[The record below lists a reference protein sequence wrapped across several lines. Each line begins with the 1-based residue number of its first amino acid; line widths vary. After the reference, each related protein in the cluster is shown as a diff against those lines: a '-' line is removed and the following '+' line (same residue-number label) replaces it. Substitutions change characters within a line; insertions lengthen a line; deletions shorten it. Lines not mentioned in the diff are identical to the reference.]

1 MNVSRLA
8 FLLASLTLSSLV
20 AEQPLTYPESKR
32 TDFTETIHGVEV
44 PDPYRWLEEIDT
56 DPVDDWVSRQASFAE
71 SHLAGLP
78 GRDKLKARL
87 TELWDYEKHGLPY
100 ALAGKLF
107 YSRNSGL
114 QNQSVLFWR
123 EDKPDAKEQVLL
135 DPNKLS
141 EDGTIALSG
150 YSISEDGKYLAYGT
164 SKSGSDWQEWRVREI
179 ATGKDTSDHLKDIKF
194 SGADWDQEGNGF
206 LYSRYNSGDGDLKA
220 ANVDQKVYYHRLGDP
235 QESDV
240 LIYERPD
247 QPEWTLRGGYSEDG
261 RYIIVSAS
269 TGAGSNN
276 GLFYKDTQEEGGEF
290 VELLAPADSRYSVI
304 DNDGPLL
311 YVFTDDGAPAG
322 RLVGIDL
329 RQPAHEHWVE
339 LIPEREDAA
348 LQSVSS
354 VGDVLIAKY
363 FKDVLPE
370 VLVYNRLGT
379 KLREVPMKEL
389 GSASGFGGRRA
400 SQSTFYSLSS
410 YTSPGRIYRYDLAS
424 GESTL
429 FWEAKLL
436 FNPEDYVTRQE
447 FFESKDGTRIPLFLV
462 HRKDTVLDGT
472 APTFLYGYGGFD
484 ISLTPRFQISN
495 LVWVDQGGVFALAN
509 LRGGGEYGQAW
520 HEAGMKEKKQNVFD
534 DFIGAAEWLIENKIT
549 KSEHLAIGG
558 GSNGGLLTAAC
569 MNQRPD
575 LFGAC
580 WSAVGVQDMLRFH
593 KFTIGWA
600 WQDEYGDVD
609 NEADFK
615 NLYSYSPYHNVK
627 KGEAYPPTLVTTADH
642 DDRVF
647 PAHSFKYGAAL
658 QHAQGGHA
666 PIILRIET
674 KAGHGAG
681 KPTSK
686 VIEEVADRWAF
697 LGKAVGLK
705 FD

>member
-1 MNVSRLA
+1 MNAPRLA
-8 FLLASLTLSSLV
+8 LLGTTLTLSSLV
-20 AEQPLTYPESKR
+20 AEPLTYPESKR
-32 TDFTETIHGVEV
+32 TDFKENFHGVDV
-44 PDPYRWLEEIDT
+44 ADPYRWLEEIDT
-56 DPVDDWVSRQASFAE
+56 PPVDDWVARQAAFANAY
-71 SHLAGLP
+71 LAKLP
-78 GRDKLKARL
+78 GRETLEKRL

-100 ALAGKLF
+100 GLAGKLF
-107 YSRNSGL
+107 YTRNTGL
-114 QNQSVLFWR
+114 QNQSVLYWR
-123 EDKPDAKEQVLL
+123 EDKPGAEEQVLL

-141 EDGTIALSG
+141 EDGTVALSS
-150 YSISEDGKYLAYGT
+150 YSISEDGKYMAYGT
-164 SKSGSDWQEWRVREI
+164 SKSGSDWQEWRVREVE
-179 ATGKDTSDHLKDIKF
+179 TGKDTDDHLKDIKF
-194 SGADWDQEGNGF
+194 SRADWNKEGTGL
-206 LYSRYNSGDGDLKA
+206 LYSRYKPSGEDLKA
-220 ANVDQKVYYHRLGDP
+220 ANVDQKVYFHKLGDP
-235 QESDV
+235 QEKDT

-247 QPEWTLRGGYSEDG
+247 HPQWTLRGGFSEDG

-276 GLFYKDTQEEGGEF
+276 GLFYKDTQAKDNSF
-290 VELLAPADSRYSVI
+290 VDLLEPDDSRYSVI

-311 YVFTDDGAPAG
+311 YIFTDDDAPAG
-322 RLVGIDL
+322 RLIAIDL
-329 RQPAHEHWVE
+329 RQPERDHWVE
-339 LIPEREDAA
+339 LIPERKDAA

-354 VGDVLIAKY
+354 VGEVFIAKY
-363 FKDVLPE
+363 LKDVLPE

-379 KLREVPMKEL
+379 KLRDVPMKEL
-389 GSASGFGGRRA
+389 GSASGFGGRRSA
-400 SQSTFYSLSS
+400 TSTFYSLSS
-410 YTSPGRIYRYDLAS
+410 YTNPGRIYRYDLAS

-429 FWEAKLL
+429 FWEPKLL
-436 FNPEDYVTRQE
+436 FNPDDFITRQE
-447 FFESKDGTRIPLFLV
+447 FFESKDGTRVPLFLV
-462 HRKDTVLDGT
+462 HRKDTKLDGT

-495 LVWVDQGGVFALAN
+495 LVWADQGGVFALAN

-534 DFIGAAEWLIENKIT
+534 DFIGAAEWLIEQKIT

-569 MNQRPD
+569 MNQRPE

-609 NEADFK
+609 DEADFK
-615 NLYSYSPYHNVK
+615 NLYGYSPYHNVK
-627 KGEAYPPTLVTTADH
+627 KGTAYPPTLVTTADH

-658 QHAQGGHA
+658 QDAQGGDA
-666 PIILRIET
+666 PIILRIDV

-681 KPTSK
+681 KPTAK

-705 FD
+705 IE

>member
-1 MNVSRLA
+1 MNAPRLA
-8 FLLASLTLSSLV
+8 LLGTTLTLSSLV
-20 AEQPLTYPESKR
+20 AEPLTYPESKR
-32 TDFTETIHGVEV
+32 TDFKENFHGVDV
-44 PDPYRWLEEIDT
+44 ADPYRWLEEIDT
-56 DPVDDWVSRQASFAE
+56 PPVDDWVARQAAFANAY
-71 SHLAGLP
+71 LAKLP
-78 GRDKLKARL
+78 GRETLEKRL

-100 ALAGKLF
+100 GLAGKLF
-107 YSRNSGL
+107 YTRNTGL
-114 QNQSVLFWR
+114 QNQSVLYWR
-123 EDKPDAKEQVLL
+123 EDKPGAEEQVLL

-141 EDGTIALSG
+141 EDGTVALSS
-150 YSISEDGKYLAYGT
+150 YSISEDGKYMAYGT
-164 SKSGSDWQEWRVREI
+164 SKSGSDWQEWRVREVE
-179 ATGKDTSDHLKDIKF
+179 TGKDTDDHLKDIKF
-194 SGADWDQEGNGF
+194 SRADWNKEGTGL
-206 LYSRYNSGDGDLKA
+206 LYSRYKPSGEDLKA
-220 ANVDQKVYYHRLGDP
+220 ANVDQKVYFHKLGDP
-235 QESDV
+235 QEKDT

-247 QPEWTLRGGYSEDG
+247 HPQWTLRGGFSEDG

-276 GLFYKDTQEEGGEF
+276 GLFYKDTQAKDNSF
-290 VELLAPADSRYSVI
+290 VDLLEPDDSRYSVI

-311 YVFTDDGAPAG
+311 YIFTDDDAPAG
-322 RLVGIDL
+322 RLIAIDL
-329 RQPAHEHWVE
+329 RQPERDHWVE
-339 LIPEREDAA
+339 LIPERKDAA

-354 VGDVLIAKY
+354 VGEVFIAKY
-363 FKDVLPE
+363 LKDVLPE

-379 KLREVPMKEL
+379 KLRDVPMKEL
-389 GSASGFGGRRA
+389 GSASGFGGRRSA
-400 SQSTFYSLSS
+400 TSTFYSLSS
-410 YTSPGRIYRYDLAS
+410 YTNPGRIYRYDLAS

-429 FWEAKLL
+429 FWEPKLL
-436 FNPEDYVTRQE
+436 FNPDDFITRQE
-447 FFESKDGTRIPLFLV
+447 FFESKDGTRVPLFLV
-462 HRKDTVLDGT
+462 HRKDTKLDGT

-495 LVWVDQGGVFALAN
+495 LVWADQGGVFALAN

-534 DFIGAAEWLIENKIT
+534 DFIGAAEWLIEQKIT

-569 MNQRPD
+569 MNQRPE

-609 NEADFK
+609 DEADFK
-615 NLYSYSPYHNVK
+615 NLYGYSPYHNVK
-627 KGEAYPPTLVTTADH
+627 KGTACPPTLVTTADH

-658 QHAQGGHA
+658 QDAQGGDA
-666 PIILRIET
+666 PIILRIDV

-681 KPTSK
+681 KPTAK

-705 FD
+705 IE

>member
-1 MNVSRLA
+1 MNAPRLA
-8 FLLASLTLSSLV
+8 LLGTTLTLSSLV
-20 AEQPLTYPESKR
+20 AEPLTYPESKR
-32 TDFTETIHGVEV
+32 TDFKENFHGVDV
-44 PDPYRWLEEIDT
+44 ADPYRWLEEIDT
-56 DPVDDWVSRQASFAE
+56 PPVDDWVARQAAFANAY
-71 SHLAGLP
+71 LAKLP
-78 GRDKLKARL
+78 GRETLEKRL

-100 ALAGKLF
+100 GLAGKLF
-107 YSRNSGL
+107 YTRNTGL
-114 QNQSVLFWR
+114 QNQSVLYWR
-123 EDKPDAKEQVLL
+123 EDKPGAEEQVLL

-141 EDGTIALSG
+141 EDGTVALSS
-150 YSISEDGKYLAYGT
+150 YSISEDGKYMAYGT
-164 SKSGSDWQEWRVREI
+164 SKSGSDWQEWRVREVE
-179 ATGKDTSDHLKDIKF
+179 TGKDTDDHLKDIKF
-194 SGADWDQEGNGF
+194 SRADWNKEGTGL
-206 LYSRYNSGDGDLKA
+206 LYSRYKPSGEDLKA
-220 ANVDQKVYYHRLGDP
+220 ANVDQKVYFHKLGDP
-235 QESDV
+235 QEKDT

-247 QPEWTLRGGYSEDG
+247 HPQWTLRGGFSEDG

-276 GLFYKDTQEEGGEF
+276 GLFYKDTQAKDNSF
-290 VELLAPADSRYSVI
+290 VDLLAPDDSRYSVI

-311 YVFTDDGAPAG
+311 YIFTDDDAPAG
-322 RLVGIDL
+322 RLIAIDL
-329 RQPAHEHWVE
+329 RQPERDHWVE
-339 LIPEREDAA
+339 LIPERKDAA

-354 VGDVLIAKY
+354 VGEVFIAKY
-363 FKDVLPE
+363 LKDVLPE

-379 KLREVPMKEL
+379 KLRDVPMKEL
-389 GSASGFGGRRA
+389 GSASGFGGRRSA
-400 SQSTFYSLSS
+400 TSTFYSLSS
-410 YTSPGRIYRYDLAS
+410 YTNPGRIYRYDLAS

-429 FWEAKLL
+429 FWEPKLL
-436 FNPEDYVTRQE
+436 FNPDDFITRQE
-447 FFESKDGTRIPLFLV
+447 FFESKDGTRVPLFLV
-462 HRKDTVLDGT
+462 HRKDTKLDGT

-495 LVWVDQGGVFALAN
+495 LVWADQGGVFALAN

-534 DFIGAAEWLIENKIT
+534 DFIGAAEWLIEQKIT

-569 MNQRPD
+569 MNQRPE

-609 NEADFK
+609 DEADFK
-615 NLYSYSPYHNVK
+615 NLYGYSPYHNVK
-627 KGEAYPPTLVTTADH
+627 KGTAYPPTLVTTADH

-658 QHAQGGHA
+658 QDAQGGDA
-666 PIILRIET
+666 PIILRIDV

-681 KPTSK
+681 KPTAK

-705 FD
+705 IE

>member
-1 MNVSRLA
+1 MNAPRLA
-8 FLLASLTLSSLV
+8 LLGTTLTLSSLV
-20 AEQPLTYPESKR
+20 AEPIAYPESKR
-32 TDFTETIHGVEV
+32 TDFKETFHGVDV
-44 PDPYRWLEEIDT
+44 ADPYRWLEEIDT
-56 DPVDDWVSRQASFAE
+56 PPVDDWVARQAAFANAY
-71 SHLAGLP
+71 LAKLP
-78 GRDKLKARL
+78 GRETLEKRL

-100 ALAGKLF
+100 GLAGKLF
-107 YSRNSGL
+107 YTRNTGL
-114 QNQSVLFWR
+114 QNQSVLYWR
-123 EDKPDAKEQVLL
+123 EDKPGAEEQVLL

-141 EDGTIALSG
+141 EDGTVALSS
-150 YSISEDGKYLAYGT
+150 YSISEDGKYMAYGT
-164 SKSGSDWQEWRVREI
+164 SKSGSDWQEWRVREVE
-179 ATGKDTSDHLKDIKF
+179 TGKDTDDHLKDIKF
-194 SGADWDQEGNGF
+194 SRADWNKEGTGL
-206 LYSRYNSGDGDLKA
+206 LYSRYKPSGEDLKA
-220 ANVDQKVYYHRLGDP
+220 ANVDQKVYFHKLGDP
-235 QESDV
+235 QEKDT

-247 QPEWTLRGGYSEDG
+247 HPQWTLRGGFSEDG

-276 GLFYKDTQEEGGEF
+276 GLFYKDTQAKDNSF
-290 VELLAPADSRYSVI
+290 VDLLEPDDSRYSVI

-311 YVFTDDGAPAG
+311 YIFTDDDAPAG
-322 RLVGIDL
+322 RLIAIDL
-329 RQPAHEHWVE
+329 RKPERDHWVE
-339 LIPEREDAA
+339 LIPERKDAA

-354 VGDVLIAKY
+354 VGEVFIAKY
-363 FKDVLPE
+363 LKDVLPE

-379 KLREVPMKEL
+379 KLRDVPMKEL
-389 GSASGFGGRRA
+389 GSASGFGGRRSA
-400 SQSTFYSLSS
+400 TSTFYSLSS
-410 YTSPGRIYRYDLAS
+410 YTNPGRIYRYDLAS

-429 FWEAKLL
+429 FWEPKLL
-436 FNPEDYVTRQE
+436 FNPDDFITRQE
-447 FFESKDGTRIPLFLV
+447 FFESKDGTRVPLFLV
-462 HRKDTVLDGT
+462 HRKDTKLDGT

-495 LVWVDQGGVFALAN
+495 LVWADQGGVFALAN

-534 DFIGAAEWLIENKIT
+534 DFIGAAEWLIEQKIT

-569 MNQRPD
+569 MNQRPE

-609 NEADFK
+609 DEADFK
-615 NLYSYSPYHNVK
+615 NLYAYSPYHNVK
-627 KGEAYPPTLVTTADH
+627 KGTAYPPTLVTTADH

-658 QHAQGGHA
+658 QDAQGGDA
-666 PIILRIET
+666 PIILRIDV

-681 KPTSK
+681 KPTAK

-697 LGKAVGLK
+697 LGKAVGLTIK
-705 FD
+705 